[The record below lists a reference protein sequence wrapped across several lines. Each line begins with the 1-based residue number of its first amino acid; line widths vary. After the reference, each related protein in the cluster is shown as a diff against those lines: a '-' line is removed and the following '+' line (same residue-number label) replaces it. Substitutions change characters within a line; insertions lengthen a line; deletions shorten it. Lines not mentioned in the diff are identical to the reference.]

1 MKRLWGDTNHKN
13 IACTGNMTSSLKKL
27 HQVMKLAM
35 NVTTYSHRAVHR
47 LYIGLFNQYLLH
59 LPKNT
64 PLCYYSYVHPTQKF
78 VALDRTLN
86 TVNDLHFHLGLTLA
100 YK

>member
-1 MKRLWGDTNHKN
+1 
-13 IACTGNMTSSLKKL
+13 MTSSLKKL

-59 LPKNT
+59 LLKNT
-64 PLCYYSYVHPTQKF
+64 PLCYYSYVQPTQKI